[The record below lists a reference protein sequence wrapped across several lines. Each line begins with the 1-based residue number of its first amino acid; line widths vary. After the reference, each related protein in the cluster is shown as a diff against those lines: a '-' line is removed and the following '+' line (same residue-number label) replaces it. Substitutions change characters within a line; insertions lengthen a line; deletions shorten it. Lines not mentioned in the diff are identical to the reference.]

1 MIRLVTDCNTC
12 MHKEVCKHKDN
23 AKSDMEKLKN
33 MIYGE
38 GPNDDYTWD
47 TISSSRHVN
56 ITFSCP
62 DYRNGQTAIERG

>member
-12 MHKEVCKHKDN
+12 IHKEVCKHKDN

-38 GPNDDYTWD
+38 GPNDDY
-47 TISSSRHVN
+47 I
-56 ITFSCP
+56 
-62 DYRNGQTAIERG
+62 